1 MITRK
6 INYADALISL
16 VPGACWSSDGTL
28 EGLDWI
34 DENIVRPTNEAI
46 AAEVSRLV
54 EWQQANAYCAERATA
69 YPPIGDQLDALYH
82 AGLFPED
89 MAAQI
94 QAVKDAHPKPDVS
107 A

>member
-1 MITRK
+1 MIARE
-6 INYADALISL
+6 INYVDALLSL

-34 DENIVRPTNEAI
+34 DENIERPTNEAI
-46 AAEVSRLV
+46 GLEVSRLV
-54 EWQQANAYCAERATA
+54 KQQEANAYRVDRANK

-82 AGLFPED
+82 AGVFPAD

-94 QAVKDAHPKPDVS
+94 QAVKDAYPKTEDV
-107 A
+107 

>member
-6 INYADALISL
+6 IDYVDALISL

-34 DENIVRPTNEAI
+34 DETIERPTNEAI
-46 AAEVSRLV
+46 EVEVSRLV
-54 EWQQANAYCAERATA
+54 KQQEANAYRVDRANK

-82 AGLFPED
+82 AGVFPAD

-94 QAVKDAHPKPDVS
+94 QAVKDAHPKPDVL

>member
-1 MITRK
+1 VIARE
-6 INYADALISL
+6 INYVDALLSL

-34 DENIVRPTNEAI
+34 DENIERPTNEAI
-46 AAEVSRLV
+46 GLEVSRLV
-54 EWQQANAYCAERATA
+54 KQQEANAYRVDRANK

-82 AGLFPED
+82 AGVFPAD

-94 QAVKDAHPKPDVS
+94 QAVKDAYPKTEDV
-107 A
+107 

>member
-1 MITRK
+1 MINK
-6 INYADALISL
+6 EINYADALISL

-54 EWQQANAYCAERATA
+54 KQQEANAYRAERAIA
-69 YPPIGDQLDALYH
+69 YPTIGDQLDALYH
-82 AGLFPED
+82 AGVFPPE
-89 MAAQI
+89 MEAQI
-94 QAVKDAHPKPDVS
+94 AAVKEQYPKPT
-107 A
+107 AQ